1 VIHWLVLTGG
11 ASSRFGRD
19 KAATELDG
27 RSLTDWS
34 LRALLSIDES
44 APVSIVGSEHPGG
57 PAAAVVSMLP
67 EIDEEFVG
75 VLAVDMP
82 FAQHAL
88 AIVIESVQRESNN
101 HGVANHG
108 VAAWVPVDSTGRQQW
123 LCAVY
128 RRQALLDVARTR
140 ADWGGVAF
148 HRLVGD
154 MDTSVVP
161 VPRSVSLLDIDTP
174 EDFARA
180 VGLAKEIE
188 R

>member
-1 VIHWLVLTGG
+1 MIHWLVLTGG

-34 LRALLSIDES
+34 VQTLVSIDNS
-44 APVSIVGSEHPGG
+44 APVSIVGAERSGG

-82 FAQHAL
+82 FAEHAL
-88 AIVIESVQRESNN
+88 AIVIESVQRESS
-101 HGVANHG
+101 NHG

-128 RRQALLDVARTR
+128 RRQALLDIARTR

-148 HRLVGD
+148 HQLVGD
-154 MDTSVVP
+154 LATSVVP
-161 VPRSVSLLDIDTP
+161 VTWSVSLLDIDTP